1 MILRFL
7 TQCAIYK
14 WIHADVYEVLCC
26 DDLTKKKVCKFF
38 ACDVTILMRVSW
50 LFTLRSKQT
59 ACDVVYDDNDEV
71 CWHDFRNV
79 QLTGMP
85 KFVCFF
91 FFAMR
96 LYVVDLIDIFFFMR
110 DNE

>member
-1 MILRFL
+1 MILIFDPMCNL
-7 TQCAIYK
+7 QVNSCWCLWSIML
-14 WIHADVYEVLCC
+14 WWFNE
-26 DDLTKKKVCKFF
+26 KKVCKFF

-91 FFAMR
+91 
-96 LYVVDLIDIFFFMR
+96 LPWDFML
-110 DNE
+110 

>member
-38 ACDVTILMRVSW
+38 ACDVTMLMRVSW

-91 FFAMR
+91 
-96 LYVVDLIDIFFFMR
+96 LPWDFML
-110 DNE
+110 